1 MILTLQIIALFF
13 ALIMIYF
20 AVLNFRRKEL
30 NSKEIL
36 SWIVIWVGVI
46 FVVIFPD
53 IARTFS
59 RTFLFARL
67 FDLMVL
73 SGVALAV
80 LLSAKAYLISKKDR
94 KKLEKYVR
102 KEALESSKLKK
113 KNAK

>member
-1 MILTLQIIALFF
+1 MILTLQVIALFF
-13 ALIMIYF
+13 ALVMIYF

-30 NSKEIL
+30 SSKEFL

-46 FVVIFPD
+46 FVVVFPD

-67 FDLMVL
+67 FDLMVIG
-73 SGVALAV
+73 GVALAV
-80 LLSAKAYLISKKDR
+80 LLSAKAYLISRKGQ

-102 KEALESSKLKK
+102 KEVLGEAK
-113 KNAK
+113 KN